1 MDLTQIIVTIITVIF
16 AGGLGVYFT
25 YLLNNRKEDSNQF
38 SVLIEE
44 YKILRSEEKLA
55 LSKLRIR
62 LDKLETK
69 EREMLLEIQS
79 LQNKLLIF
87 EGSHTDIP
95 LPTWLKDVSGKMLFI
110 NKEYEDLFL
119 NPNGI
124 SLEDYIGYTDHDVWP
139 ESVADSFTK
148 HDMLVIRT
156 KKPTRVI
163 EIIDI
168 SGVRTWL
175 EVLKYP
181 RKFKSKVIGIG
192 GIVLRQSSSK
202 ITLNY

>member
-69 EREMLLEIQS
+69 EREMLLEIKS
-79 LQNKLLIF
+79 LQN
-87 EGSHTDIP
+87 
-95 LPTWLKDVSGKMLFI
+95 
-110 NKEYEDLFL
+110 
-119 NPNGI
+119 
-124 SLEDYIGYTDHDVWP
+124 
-139 ESVADSFTK
+139 
-148 HDMLVIRT
+148 
-156 KKPTRVI
+156 
-163 EIIDI
+163 
-168 SGVRTWL
+168 
-175 EVLKYP
+175 
-181 RKFKSKVIGIG
+181 
-192 GIVLRQSSSK
+192 
-202 ITLNY
+202 NY